1 MKITLYEYKRLPEKQ
16 QHSLVHTEGDFI
28 ELVMTGNHRYLLF
41 GLSSFYV
48 ELTYCVVSNKII
60 NLTSFRQ
67 GEILD
72 KYMKI

>member
-1 MKITLYEYKRLPEKQ
+1 MKISLYEYKRLPEKN
-16 QHSLVHTEGDFI
+16 QHWLVHTEGDFI
-28 ELVMTGNHRYLLF
+28 ELVIKGDHRYLLF
-41 GLSSFYV
+41 GVSSFYV

-72 KYMKI
+72 KYLAI